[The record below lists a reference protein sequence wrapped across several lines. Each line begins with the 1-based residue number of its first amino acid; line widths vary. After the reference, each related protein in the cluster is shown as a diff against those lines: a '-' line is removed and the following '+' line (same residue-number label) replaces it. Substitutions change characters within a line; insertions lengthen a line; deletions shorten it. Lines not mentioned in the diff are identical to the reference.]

1 MEAYR
6 MVQAKTETKPI
17 VINPIG
23 VVKASDEQGSYCI
36 EVFPKYREAL
46 LQLEQFSH
54 VMIIWWADRHDND
67 KDRGLLST
75 ELPYAPGVKAGVFAC
90 RSEYRP
96 NPIGITSM
104 PILAIDHKQGII
116 TLPWI
121 DAFDGT
127 PVIDLKPYMPT
138 SDRIRD
144 VKVAGWLSQ
153 WPLWMEEAGAYFAS
167 HQTNFGC

>member
-1 MEAYR
+1 
-6 MVQAKTETKPI
+6 MVQTKAESKSI
-17 VINPIG
+17 SINPIG
-23 VVKASDEQGSYCI
+23 RVQASDELGKYSI
-36 EVFPKYREAL
+36 MVFPEFTEAL
-46 LQLEQFSH
+46 TKLEEFSH
-54 VMIIWWADRHDND
+54 VMIIWWADKHDND
-67 KDRGLLST
+67 KDRSLLST
-75 ELPYAPGVKAGVFAC
+75 ELPYAPGVKVGVFSC

-96 NPIGITSM
+96 NPIGITTM
-104 PILAIDHKQGII
+104 PILAIDHAQGII

-144 VKVAGWLSQ
+144 VKVAGWLSE
-153 WPLWMEEAGAYFAS
+153 WPMWMEEAGAYFAS

>member
-1 MEAYR
+1 
-6 MVQAKTETKPI
+6 MVQNEGDNKSI
-17 VINPIG
+17 SINPVG
-23 VVKASDEQGSYCI
+23 VVQASDEQGKYCI
-36 EVFPKYREAL
+36 KVFPEYVEAL

-54 VMIIWWADRHDND
+54 VMIIWWANGHDNP
-67 KDRGLLST
+67 KDRSLLST
-75 ELPYAPGVKAGVFAC
+75 ELPYARGVKAGVFAC

-104 PILAIDHKQGII
+104 PILSIDHKHGII

-144 VKVAGWLSQ
+144 VKVADWMSD

-167 HQTNFGC
+167 HATDFGC

>member
-1 MEAYR
+1 MIQPKAEI
-6 MVQAKTETKPI
+6 KPI

-23 VVKASDEQGSYCI
+23 SVQTSDEQGKYCI
-36 EVFPKYREAL
+36 KVYPEYIEGL

-54 VMIIWWADRHDND
+54 VMIIWWADKHDND
-67 KDRGLLST
+67 QDRRMLST
-75 ELPYAPGVKAGVFAC
+75 ELPYAPGVKAGMFAC

-96 NPIGITSM
+96 NPVGITTM
-104 PILAIDHKQGII
+104 PILAIDHVQGII
-116 TLPWI
+116 SLPWI

-127 PVIDLKPYMPT
+127 PVLDLKPYMPT

-144 VKVAGWLSQ
+144 VKVAGWCSD

-167 HQTNFGC
+167 HQTKFGC

>member
-1 MEAYR
+1 MEAYQ
-6 MVQAKTETKPI
+6 MVQTKTVTKPI

-23 VVKASDEQGSYCI
+23 VVQASDEQGKYCI
-36 EVFPKYREAL
+36 EVFPQYREAL
-46 LQLEQFSH
+46 MQLEAFSH
-54 VMIIWWADRHDND
+54 VMIVWWADKHDNN

-96 NPIGITSM
+96 NPVGITTM
-104 PILAIDHKQGII
+104 PIMAIDHAQGII

-127 PVIDLKPYMPT
+127 PVIDLKPYMPS

-144 VKVAGWLSQ
+144 VKVADWISD

-167 HQTNFGC
+167 HQTDFGC